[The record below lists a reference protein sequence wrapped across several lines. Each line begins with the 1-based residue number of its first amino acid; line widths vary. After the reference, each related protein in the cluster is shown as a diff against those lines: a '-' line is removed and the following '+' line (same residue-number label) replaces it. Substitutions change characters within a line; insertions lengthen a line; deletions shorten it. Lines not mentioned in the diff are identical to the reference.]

1 MPHTSAAHPS
11 PYSSPRARQRKIDD
25 DGNTVENT
33 NDDRQSTRSH
43 ASGVPRPTA
52 AAPAPAPQA
61 EKDALRR
68 VAGHRVR
75 HARCSPDFLATLGA
89 RGEVP
94 ESVRRATSK
103 QFKIVGGGDARAFFT
118 GYIACVM
125 MLHLLPGLALTHSSS
140 CVIVPCR
147 THSEPPAHD
156 EEPEPIVFAVTAW
169 EAGSKCIDYYMTWRA
184 HPVRFLLLSISWGI
198 GLRWRHA

>member
-1 MPHTSAAHPS
+1 MPPAGAAHPS

-25 DGNTVENT
+25 DGHTVE

-43 ASGVPRPTA
+43 ASGGSRTVT
-52 AAPAPAPQA
+52 PAPQA
-61 EKDALRR
+61 GKDALRR

-75 HARCSPDFLATLGA
+75 HARCAPDFLAALGA

-103 QFKIVGGGDARAFFT
+103 QFRIVGGSEARAFFA

-125 MLHLLPGLALTHSSS
+125 
-140 CVIVPCR
+140 I
-147 THSEPPAHD
+147 
-156 EEPEPIVFAVTAW
+156 
-169 EAGSKCIDYYMTWRA
+169 
-184 HPVRFLLLSISWGI
+184 
-198 GLRWRHA
+198 